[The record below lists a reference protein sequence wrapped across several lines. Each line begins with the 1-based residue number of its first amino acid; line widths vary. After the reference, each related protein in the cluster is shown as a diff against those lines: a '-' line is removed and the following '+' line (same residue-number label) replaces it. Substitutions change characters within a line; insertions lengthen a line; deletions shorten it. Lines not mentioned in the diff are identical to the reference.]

1 MDRAERNK
9 RSRSAKEERKRGAP
23 LTNLWP
29 TSQASS
35 TMSLANLLLESQTNL
50 ITLLARLWQYAK
62 GVSNDHLWCPKQ
74 RRSQVSKNG
83 LYCLWSGWQ
92 RCIQRRY
99 LSLMSVKD
107 RQKRANVAFKK
118 PLTTHLTHG
127 KDNFSVPRFPH
138 TSSPKMAKNH
148 EISVYFSTHA
158 PVVEGGGIL
167 NKIWY
172 GEGTPQKSN
181 FLTFYIPFW
190 QKRYTFY
197 IPFIEK
203 RYPFHQPTLG
213 SLFLIFM

>member
-1 MDRAERNK
+1 MWIERNAINGREVRK
-9 RSRSAKEERKRGAP
+9 RLEERKRRAL

-29 TSQASS
+29 ASQASS

-83 LYCLWSGWQ
+83 LYRLWSGWQ

-99 LSLMSVKD
+99 LSLMRVKD
-107 RQKRANVAFKK
+107 RQKRANVAFTK

-127 KDNFSVPRFPH
+127 KDDFSVPCFPH

-158 PVVEGGGIL
+158 LGVELGGGYL
-167 NKIWY
+167 TQFHM
-172 GEGTPQKSN
+172 GRFRPKSP
-181 FLTFYIPFW
+181 L
-190 QKRYTFY
+190 
-197 IPFIEK
+197 
-203 RYPFHQPTLG
+203 
-213 SLFLIFM
+213 S